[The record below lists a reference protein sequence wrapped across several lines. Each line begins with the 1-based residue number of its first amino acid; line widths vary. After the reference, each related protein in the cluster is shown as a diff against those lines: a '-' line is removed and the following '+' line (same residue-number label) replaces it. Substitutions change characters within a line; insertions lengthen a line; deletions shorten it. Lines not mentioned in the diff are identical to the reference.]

1 MTTIDQTLGTPPEGE
16 NTPPVLA
23 TTPTPASA
31 APATTPAAPVQ
42 APAALMAPATPAQD
56 DKQQL
61 AQMSYVDIL
70 NKFNPYT
77 PPSAEQLEKE
87 KKREK
92 RQQMFAAIGDGI
104 SALSNLYF
112 TTQGAPNMYTGKHT
126 MSEKTKERWDKL
138 KAERK
143 DNNTAYFNGYVKA
156 RQADEGKSNS
166 DKAWERT
173 LGLDKQ
179 GLDQYNATIKHR
191 DDREAI
197 ADKRYDDDQEY
208 KKTRDALGDEWK
220 QKEFDQREKQYG
232 RQNALAWANHDL
244 SVQTQK
250 DNKDIQ
256 EKRIIATGAKNV
268 RGKQIGFADGDGNQV
283 GIYENVWK
291 GSMQQVY
298 DAMLAELA
306 PTDDKDKAAYERRMK
321 KLNTPQKKE
330 DYVKQNWHK
339 SHKASQIMLTL
350 SNLDPATMNSELND
364 EDFSQFQEGDDD
376 FSQYK
381 QD

>member
-1 MTTIDQTLGTPPEGE
+1 MATIDQTLGTPPEGE

-42 APAALMAPATPAQD
+42 APTTAPTALMAPATPAQD
-56 DKQQL
+56 DKQKL

-77 PPSAEQLEKE
+77 PPSDEQLEKE

-92 RQQMFAAIGDGI
+92 RQQIFAAIGDGI

-143 DNNTAYFNGYVKA
+143 ANNTAYFNGYIKA
-156 RQADEGKSNS
+156 RQADEGKSNA

-197 ADKRYDDDQEY
+197 VDKRYDDDQEY

-244 SVQTQK
+244 SVQTRK

-283 GIYENVWK
+283 VIYENIWK

-298 DAMLAELA
+298 DAIAADFTEMRAKDPNSA
-306 PTDDKDKAAYERRMK
+306 PRVPKSSSAANRDDFV
-321 KLNTPQKKE
+321 KL
-330 DYVKQNWHK
+330 NWHK
-339 SHKASQIMLTL
+339 SPKASQIMLSL

-364 EDFSQFQEGDDD
+364 SDDD

-381 QD
+381 QE